1 MAMADQQR
9 LLELALKGLEAER
22 AQIENQLAQLTGRS
36 SSRAAT
42 TGNRL
47 EGRTPTGRKRRRMSA
62 EAKRKISEAMKK
74 RYAELRRAVKKAA

>member
-22 AQIENQLAQLTGRS
+22 VQIENQLAQLTGRG

-42 TGNRL
+42 TGNRP